1 MPRTPLLSDLTA
13 RARTTAHARTR
24 PCPCGATT
32 TLTDRP
38 DGTVVRHEDTVA
50 KAHAPH
56 TDPTDLTARLTTAAH
71 LPGILLPPLDPTP
84 STCTTAW

>member
-1 MPRTPLLSDLTA
+1 MTAIPLLTDLTA
-13 RARTTAHARTR
+13 RARTTAHARTE

-56 TDPTDLTARLTTAAH
+56 TDPTHLTARLTTA
-71 LPGILLPPLDPTP
+71 DRK
-84 STCTTAW
+84 SVV